1 MEQKR
6 GGKRLGSGRKQ
17 LPVTQKRTVLNVYPT
32 NAELYKFGDKDKM
45 KSEVLK
51 FIANYGLQ
59 DLSKPTNEIKP
70 YEQPKT
76 DYQAVVQLINKSP
89 YDQLKDLIKSTT
101 TKNELEDVVK
111 IIKGTPMHI
120 KERFALEAFAKEHS
134 IEFYN
139 D

>member
-70 YEQPKT
+70 FEQPKSN
-76 DYQAVVQLINKSP
+76 YVANVPPKQEPPAISQFEG
-89 YDQLKDLIKSTT
+89 LKEIIKATT
-101 TKNELEDVVK
+101 SKGELEILMANVMA
-111 IIKGTPMHI
+111 IPMMFQE
-120 KERFALEAFAKEHS
+120 KKALE
-134 IEFYN
+134 
-139 D
+139 